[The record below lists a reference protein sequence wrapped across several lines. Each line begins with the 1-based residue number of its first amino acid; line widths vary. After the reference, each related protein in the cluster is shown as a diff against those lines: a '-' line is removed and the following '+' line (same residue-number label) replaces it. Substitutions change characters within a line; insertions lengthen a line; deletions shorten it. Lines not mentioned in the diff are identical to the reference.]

1 MFLDDLNMMGVKSE
15 LKPRK
20 RHQTITNLDD
30 IFQDNFD
37 NTNKPKYNR
46 KNRMTSFSK

>member
-1 MFLDDLNMMGVKSE
+1 MGIKSE
-15 LKPRK
+15 RKPSK

-37 NTNKPKYNR
+37 NTNKPKAVR
-46 KNRMTSFSK
+46 KNRVTSYSK